1 MARMTASRPI
11 GTIRGKNEVIR
22 SRKPKERGNEP
33 NKPAWQE
40 WQPSGPQTWHKNKQ

>member
-1 MARMTASRPI
+1 MTASRPI

-33 NKPAWQE
+33 NRLAGMAAIRPTDMARK
-40 WQPSGPQTWHKNKQ
+40 